1 MNQFIEECRREWKRL
16 RVPDPV
22 ANEMA
27 ADLEADLKEAEAEGT
42 SPHEVLGS
50 GASDPRSFAAS
61 WAAERAVIPPPTLT
75 ARLRRRSL
83 IHAALAALT
92 LIAAIGAA
100 LVIFA
105 SPDASAPTTAIRL
118 PAPPYPTSIWTG
130 TNMPERAALA
140 RREAELANE
149 HAVFLSQLPEGAV
162 WVQANG
168 GIVLRLPQAHGPGVE
183 IHTVGSI
190 LLIVGIVGVILS
202 MLFLLWSSRGGADHS
217 SRRQTA

>member
-1 MNQFIEECRREWKRL
+1 
-16 RVPDPV
+16 
-22 ANEMA
+22 MA

-118 PAPPYPTSIWTG
+118 PAPAPSPTSIWTG
-130 TNMPERAALA
+130 TDLPARAALA

-168 GIVLRLPQAHGPGVE
+168 GIVLMWPQAHGPGVE

-202 MLFLLWSSRGGADHS
+202 MLFLFWSSRGGADHS
-217 SRRQTA
+217 SRRQAA

>member
-1 MNQFIEECRREWKRL
+1 
-16 RVPDPV
+16 
-22 ANEMA
+22 MA
-27 ADLEADLKEAEAEGT
+27 ADLEADLREAEAEGA
-42 SPHEVLGS
+42 SPKDVLGS
-50 GASDPRSFAAS
+50 GAADPRSFAAS
-61 WAAERAVIPPPTLT
+61 WAAERAVIPRPTLT

-92 LIAAIGAA
+92 LVAALGAA

-105 SPDASAPTTAIRL
+105 SPDASAPTAAIRL
-118 PAPPYPTSIWTG
+118 PAPASYPTTIWTG
-130 TNMPERAALA
+130 KDGLARAALA
-140 RREAELANE
+140 RQEADLANE
-149 HAVFLSQLPEGAV
+149 HASFLSQLPEGAV
-162 WVQANG
+162 WVQANS

-202 MLFLLWSSRGGADHS
+202 MLFLFWSSRAGADHS